1 MEDTN
6 TTTMEDQYPAPI
18 TKLKRFYFLTKDIRL
33 SNSIHD
39 MRILYSNMDWY
50 AVSIPESELV
60 IFSTNVQGKYYP
72 IERDV
77 AFKGFKSFADIRPET
92 KILRQEVEGE
102 LVAFDSEG
110 IAMAPDSDE
119 GKKMV
124 VPMDQ
129 HRTECVM
136 KAMKLIAKAVIEEE
150 FDKRFMLLDTAST
163 MEAMTFELQYEE
175 AKAYKENAN
184 ADCPLLREMSIA
196 RNVLLGDMVE
206 TVLSGR
212 KKYKDKVV
220 DMMKQMNAV
229 KYKFKIASSIRD
241 LNRLYEDYLGIA
253 MPEMQAIEEGRVVD
267 FMRVVPVKVG
277 FQF

>member
-1 MEDTN
+1 METN
-6 TTTMEDQYPAPI
+6 YPALI
-18 TKLKRFYFLTKDIRL
+18 TKLKRLYFLTKDIRL

-39 MRILYSNMDWY
+39 LRVLYANMDWY
-50 AVSIPESELV
+50 AVSIPESEFV
-60 IFSTNVQGKYYP
+60 IFSTNVKGKYYP

-92 KILRQEVEGE
+92 KVLKQEIDGE
-102 LVAFDSEG
+102 LVSFDSEG
-110 IAMAPDSDE
+110 IALAPDADE
-119 GKKMV
+119 GKKV
-124 VPMDQ
+124 AVPMDE

-212 KKYKDKVV
+212 KKYKDQVV

-229 KYKFKIASSIRD
+229 KYKFKIASSIRE
-241 LNRLYEDYLGIA
+241 LNRLYEDYLGVA
-253 MPEMQAIEEGRVVD
+253 MPEQQAMEERRVID
-267 FMRVVPVKVG
+267 FERVVPVKVG

>member
-1 MEDTN
+1 MENSMETN
-6 TTTMEDQYPAPI
+6 YPALI
-18 TKLKRFYFLTKDIRL
+18 TKLKRLYFLTKDIRL

-39 MRILYSNMDWY
+39 LRVLYANMDWY
-50 AVSIPESELV
+50 AVSIPESEFV
-60 IFSTNVQGKYYP
+60 IFSTNVKGKYYP

-77 AFKGFKSFADIRPET
+77 AFKGFKSFADIRSET
-92 KILRQEVEGE
+92 KVLKQEIDGE
-102 LVAFDSEG
+102 LVSFDSEG
-110 IAMAPDSDE
+110 IALAPDADE
-119 GKKMV
+119 GKKV
-124 VPMDQ
+124 AVPMDE

-212 KKYKDKVV
+212 KKYKDQVV

-229 KYKFKIASSIRD
+229 KYKFKIASSIRE
-241 LNRLYEDYLGIA
+241 LNRLYEDYLGVA
-253 MPEMQAIEEGRVVD
+253 MPEQQAMEERRVID
-267 FMRVVPVKVG
+267 FERVVPVKVG